1 MTETT
6 IDKGAL
12 EAAAQAIYEH
22 WKFGADDLP
31 RTVPKPAWVPN
42 GNSHKQEEARGYARA
57 ALAALP
63 VSREAVGVKLREL
76 SERCRRLAYPSH
88 PPIFIEIAD
97 EIDALLLSAIASH
110 TVDTREAVAWRW
122 RIDAQAEWNVTD
134 NKAIADYAVIQ
145 GNEVEPLGRVSE
157 PDDGFVARDFIDTA
171 SQLRSGHNVIRQAA
185 VNDHLDVILAALDRQ
200 TGVL

>member
-6 IDKGAL
+6 IDVDALANEIRRLGGTSVLGCGAL
-12 EAAAQAIYEH
+12 AEALMP
-22 WKFGADDLP
+22 FL
-31 RTVPKPAWVPN
+31 
-42 GNSHKQEEARGYARA
+42 
-57 ALAALP
+57 
-63 VSREAVGVKLREL
+63 
-76 SERCRRLAYPSH
+76 
-88 PPIFIEIAD
+88 
-97 EIDALLLSAIASH
+97 ASH